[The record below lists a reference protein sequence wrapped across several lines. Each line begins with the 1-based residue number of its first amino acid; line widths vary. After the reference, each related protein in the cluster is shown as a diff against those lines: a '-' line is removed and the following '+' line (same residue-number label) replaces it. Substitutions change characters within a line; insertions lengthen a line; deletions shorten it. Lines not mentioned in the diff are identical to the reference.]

1 MSLLSPELEA
11 FVAIVKTSTVH
22 GAAKEIGLTQTGVTQ
37 RIRALERKVGVS
49 LFTRSR
55 KGMKLTEEGEAL
67 NIYCQ
72 KVLDIEGETLSLVK
86 GSAIH
91 KNVRIQIAGSS
102 SIMRSRV
109 IPSTIKLTENFPEI
123 RFTYHFTDDESPIRY
138 LKSGEC
144 QLAIMSTLDVA
155 NELDS
160 KVLEPEIY
168 IMVGPYAWKNRDIK
182 DILKNERLV
191 DFNYGDKVT
200 LGFLK
205 KYKIE
210 HLANKEGHYINNTD
224 GLVSLLT
231 IGRGYSVLSKR
242 FVEPYIKNKQL
253 VHLLPDKHTKIDFAL
268 AWYPR
273 KEMPK
278 YFRELIK
285 HIN

>member
-37 RIRALERKVGVS
+37 RIRALEKKIDTT

-55 KGMKLTEEGEAL
+55 KGMRLTEEGEAL
-67 NIYCQ
+67 YIYCQ

-86 GSAIH
+86 GSAIQ

-109 IPSTIKLTENFPEI
+109 IPNTIKLTENFPEI

-144 QLAIMSTLDVA
+144 QLAVMSTLEVA

-160 KVLEPEIY
+160 KLLEPEIY
-168 IMVGPYAWKNRDIK
+168 IMVGPYSWKNRDIK

-210 HLANKEGHYINNTD
+210 HLANKEGHYVNNTD

-231 IGRGYSVLSKR
+231 IGRGYSVLSKK
-242 FVEPYIKNKQL
+242 FVDPFIKSKQL
-253 VHLLPDKHTKIDFAL
+253 AHLLPDKYTKMDFAL

-278 YFRELIK
+278 YFKELIK
-285 HIN
+285 QIN

>member
-22 GAAKEIGLTQTGVTQ
+22 GAAREIGLTQTGVTQ
-37 RIRALERKVGVS
+37 RIRSLERKVGAS

-67 NIYCQ
+67 YIYCQ

-86 GSAIH
+86 GSAIQ

-109 IPSTIKLTENFPEI
+109 IPNTIKLTEDFPEI

-168 IMVGPYAWKNRDIK
+168 IMVGPYSWRNRDIK

-231 IGRGYSVLSKR
+231 IGRGYSVLSKK
-242 FVEPYIKNKQL
+242 FVEPYIKSKQL
-253 VHLLPDKHTKIDFAL
+253 THLLPDKYTKMDFAL

-278 YFRELIK
+278 YFKELIK
-285 HIN
+285 QIN

>member
-11 FVAIVKTSTVH
+11 FVAVVKTSTVH
-22 GAAKEIGLTQTGVTQ
+22 GAAREIGLTQTGVTQ
-37 RIRALERKVGVS
+37 RIRALEGKVRAT

-55 KGMKLTEEGEAL
+55 KGMRLTEEGEAL
-67 NIYCQ
+67 YLYCQ
-72 KVLDIEGETLSLVK
+72 KVLDIEGETLSQVVGNSTK
-86 GSAIH
+86 
-91 KNVRIQIAGSS
+91 KRVRIQIAGSS
-102 SIMRSRV
+102 SIMRARI
-109 IPSTIKLTENFPEI
+109 IPHTIKITDSFPEL

-144 QLAIMSTLDVA
+144 QLAIMTPLEVA

-160 KVLEPEIY
+160 KKLEPEIY
-168 IMVGPYAWKNRDIK
+168 IMVGPHSWKDRDIK

-200 LGFLK
+200 LSFLK
-205 KYKIE
+205 KYNLD
-210 HLANKEGHYINNTD
+210 HLANKDGHYVNNTD

-231 IGRGYSVLSKR
+231 MGYGYSVLSKR
-242 FVEPYIKNKQL
+242 FIDPYIKSKQL
-253 VHLLPDKHTKIDFAL
+253 AHLLPDKHSKMDFVL

-278 YFRELIK
+278 YFMKIID

>member
-1 MSLLSPELEA
+1 MSLLSPELQA
-11 FVAIVKTSTVH
+11 FVAIVKNSTVH

-37 RIRALERKVGVS
+37 RIRALEKKVNVC

-55 KGMKLTEEGEAL
+55 KGMRLTEEGEAL
-67 NIYCQ
+67 YIYCQ

-86 GSAIH
+86 GSAVQ

-102 SIMRSRV
+102 SIMRSRI
-109 IPSTIKLTENFPEI
+109 IPNTIKLTDNFPEI

-144 QLAIMSTLDVA
+144 QLAVLSTLEVV

-160 KVLEPEIY
+160 KMLEPEIY
-168 IMVGPYAWKNRDIK
+168 IMVGAYSWRNRDIK

-200 LGFLK
+200 LEFLK

-210 HLANKEGHYINNTD
+210 HLANKEGHYVNNTD
-224 GLVSLLT
+224 GLLSLLT
-231 IGRGYSVLSKR
+231 IGKGYSVLSKR

-253 VHLLPDKHTKIDFAL
+253 THLLPDKHTKIAFAL

-278 YFRELIK
+278 YFKELIK

>member
-11 FVAIVKTSTVH
+11 FVAIVKASTVH

-49 LFTRSR
+49 LFIRSR

-109 IPSTIKLTENFPEI
+109 IPSTIKITENFPEI

-231 IGRGYSVLSKR
+231 IGRGYSVLSKK

-253 VHLLPDKHTKIDFAL
+253 AHLLPDKHTKIDFAL

-285 HIN
+285 QIN

>member
-22 GAAKEIGLTQTGVTQ
+22 GAGREIGLTQTGITQ
-37 RIRALERKVGVS
+37 RIRGLERKVGAT

-67 NIYCQ
+67 YIYCQ
-72 KVLDIEGETLSLVK
+72 KVLDIEGETLSLVHGASK
-86 GSAIH
+86 K

-109 IPSTIKLTENFPEI
+109 IPNTIKILKNFPDI
-123 RFTYHFTDDESPIRY
+123 RFTYHFTDDEPTMRY

-144 QLAIMSTLDVA
+144 QLAVMSPLEVA

-160 KVLEPEIY
+160 KKLEPEVY

-182 DILKNERLV
+182 EILKNERLV

-205 KYKIE
+205 KYNLE
-210 HLANKEGHYINNTD
+210 HSANKEGHYINNTD
-224 GLVSLLT
+224 GIVSLLT
-231 IGRGYSVLSKR
+231 NGYGYSVLSKR
-242 FVEPYIKNKQL
+242 FLEPYLKNKQL
-253 VHLLPDKHTKIDFAL
+253 AHLMPDKHLNMDFAL

-278 YFRELIK
+278 YFKELIE

>member
-11 FVAIVKTSTVH
+11 FVAIVKTTTVH
-22 GAAKEIGLTQTGVTQ
+22 GAAKQIGLTQTGVTQ
-37 RIRALERKVGVS
+37 RIRALERKIGVC

-55 KGMKLTEEGEAL
+55 KGMRLTEEGEAL
-67 NIYCQ
+67 NLYCQ
-72 KVLDIEGETLSLVK
+72 KVLDIEGETLSMVK
-86 GSAIH
+86 GSLIQ

-109 IPSTIKLTENFPEI
+109 IPNTIKLIENFPEI
-123 RFTYHFTDDESPIRY
+123 RFTYHFTDDESPIKY

-155 NELDS
+155 KELDS

-168 IMVGPYAWKNRDIK
+168 IMVGPYAWKHREIK

-200 LGFLK
+200 LEFLR

-210 HLANKEGHYINNTD
+210 YSANKEGHYVNNTD
-224 GLVSLLT
+224 GLVSLLMN
-231 IGRGYSVLSKR
+231 GSGYSVLSKK
-242 FVEPYIKNKQL
+242 FVEPYVKNKQL
-253 VHLLPDKHTKIDFAL
+253 AHLLPDKHTKMDFAL

-278 YFRELIK
+278 YFKELIK
-285 HIN
+285 QIN

>member
-37 RIRALERKVGVS
+37 RIRALERKVGVC

-55 KGMKLTEEGEAL
+55 KGMRLTEEGEAL

-86 GSAIH
+86 GPSVN

-109 IPSTIKLTENFPEI
+109 IPNTIKLTEHFPEI

-144 QLAIMSTLDVA
+144 QLAIMSTLEVA

-168 IMVGPYAWKNRDIK
+168 VMVGPYSWKNRDIK

-191 DFNYGDKVT
+191 DFNYGDKIT

-231 IGRGYSVLSKR
+231 IGRGYSVLSKK
-242 FVEPYIKNKQL
+242 FVEPYIKSKQL
-253 VHLLPDKHTKIDFAL
+253 IHLLPDKHTQVDFAL

-278 YFRELIK
+278 YFKELIK
-285 HIN
+285 QIN